1 MTVNPV
7 SSSQAAASSASSST
21 NPLQS
26 LTNPNTFLNLLVA
39 QLKYQNPL
47 NPTSGTQFL
56 SQTAQLTQVETIS
69 NLSATIS
76 KELAS
81 QQTLTSTSMIG
92 QQVNATLADGT
103 TVSGKVTG
111 VSLDPTNGPVL
122 DVNGTAVPL
131 SAVQSV
137 GTPPP
142 ALPTTAPTTASTT
155 IGTGTGTGAGSGTG
169 ASTTA

>member
-7 SSSQAAASSASSST
+7 SSTQAAATSASSST
-21 NPLQS
+21 NPLES

-39 QLKYQNPL
+39 QLKYQDPL

-69 NLSATIS
+69 NLQRTIT

-81 QQTLTSTSMIG
+81 QQTMTSTSMIG
-92 QQVNATLADGT
+92 QQVSAKLANGT
-103 TVSGKVTG
+103 TVTGKVTG

-142 ALPTTAPTTASTT
+142 AAPTTTT
-155 IGTGTGTGAGSGTG
+155 TTSGSTGTSSGTG
-169 ASTTA
+169 SSTTA

>member
-7 SSSQAAASSASSST
+7 SASQATTAASSSSTT

-39 QLKYQNPL
+39 QLKYQDPL

-56 SQTAQLTQVETIS
+56 SQTAQLTEVETIS
-69 NLSATIS
+69 NLQTTIS
-76 KELAS
+76 QELAS
-81 QQTLTSTSMIG
+81 QQTATSTSMIG

-103 TVSGKVTG
+103 AVSGKVTG

-142 ALPTTAPTTASTT
+142 SSGTTTTSTT
-155 IGTGTGTGAGSGTG
+155 SGSGTG
-169 ASTTA
+169 SSTTA

>member
-7 SSSQAAASSASSST
+7 SASQATTAASSASSTT

-39 QLKYQNPL
+39 QLKYQDPL

-56 SQTAQLTQVETIS
+56 SQTAQLTEVETIS
-69 NLSATIS
+69 NLQTTIS
-76 KELAS
+76 QELAS
-81 QQTLTSTSMIG
+81 QQTATSTSMIG
-92 QQVNATLADGT
+92 QQVKATLADGT
-103 TVSGKVTG
+103 AVSGKVTG

-142 ALPTTAPTTASTT
+142 SSGTTTTSATS
-155 IGTGTGTGAGSGTG
+155 GSGTG
-169 ASTTA
+169 SSTTA

>member
-7 SSSQAAASSASSST
+7 SSSQAAASSATSST

-39 QLKYQNPL
+39 QLKYQDPL

-69 NLSATIS
+69 NLQSTIT

-142 ALPTTAPTTASTT
+142 AAPTTTSTS
-155 IGTGTGTGAGSGTG
+155 TGSGSGTG
-169 ASTTA
+169 SSTTA